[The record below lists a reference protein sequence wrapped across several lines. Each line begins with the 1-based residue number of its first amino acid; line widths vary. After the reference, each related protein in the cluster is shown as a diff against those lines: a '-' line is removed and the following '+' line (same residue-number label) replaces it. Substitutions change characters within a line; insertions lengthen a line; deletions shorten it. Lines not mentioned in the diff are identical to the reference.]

1 MVAYL
6 GTCNSFENGFGW
18 NDTKRTLF
26 RERFVCVSQNNKVES
41 SSVRQCFVQTTQM
54 SRGRGAMSGRR
65 ADSWSDELVCRSVPG
80 LDYFKW
86 ILPFNVAPPSL
97 RCLFLF
103 NIVSWKKWVHKPR
116 TDITTAYGSQSPKPS
131 FSWSTACVS
140 GNKRRRQLTHFC
152 SSKWWATH
160 LQCLWCLA
168 LTCVN
173 VIGLSLV
180 M

>member
-6 GTCNSFENGFGW
+6 GTCNRFENGFGW

-103 NIVSWKKWVHKPR
+103 NIVSWKKEF
-116 TDITTAYGSQSPKPS
+116 TSLGLTSQ
-131 FSWSTACVS
+131 
-140 GNKRRRQLTHFC
+140 QLTVHNLPNHPSPEVRHVFLGIKGDVSWHISAHQNDEQLI
-152 SSKWWATH
+152 SSVYDVLH
-160 LQCLWCLA
+160 LPVWMWLACLW
-168 LTCVN
+168 
-173 VIGLSLV
+173 
-180 M
+180 

>member
-1 MVAYL
+1 MVVYL
-6 GTCNSFENGFGW
+6 DTCNSSENRFGW
-18 NDTKRTLF
+18 NDTNAHSSSGC
-26 RERFVCVSQNNKVES
+26 FVCMSQNNKVES

-54 SRGRGAMSGRR
+54 SRGQGTMSGRR

-80 LDYFKW
+80 LDYFEW
-86 ILPFNVAPPSL
+86 ILLFNVAPPSL
-97 RCLFLF
+97 RRLFLL
-103 NIVSWKKWVHKPR
+103 NIVSWQKWVHKPR

-131 FSWSTACVS
+131 FSWSMACVS

-152 SSKWWATH
+152 SSTMITH
-160 LQCLWCLA
+160 LRCSWCLV